1 MNAKSLI
8 HVGIAL
14 ILFGIA
20 ALVYRADTR
29 GSNESLADAAPPRVS
44 MDALKAIGV
53 SWLGGGL
60 LLVGGVVLVVVG
72 ARLSSPRKGH
82 N

>member
-14 ILFGIA
+14 VLFGIA
-20 ALVYRADTR
+20 AVVYRADMR
-29 GSNESLADAAPPRVS
+29 GSDERLADAAQPQVGTDP
-44 MDALKAIGV
+44 LKAVGV

-60 LLVGGVVLVVVG
+60 LLVGGVVLVGVG

-82 N
+82 D

>member
-14 ILFGIA
+14 ILFGMA
-20 ALVYRADTR
+20 ALVYRADTHR
-29 GSNESLADAAPPRVS
+29 SDEKPADAAQPRVS
-44 MDALKAIGV
+44 MDALEAVGV
-53 SWLGGGL
+53 SWLAGGL
-60 LLVGGVVLVVVG
+60 LLVGGVILVVVG
-72 ARLSSPRKGH
+72 ARMSSPREGH

>member
-14 ILFGIA
+14 VLFGIA
-20 ALVYRADTR
+20 AVVYRADTR
-29 GSNESLADAAPPRVS
+29 GSDERLADAAQPQAS
-44 MDALKAIGV
+44 MDALKTVGM

-60 LLVGGVVLVVVG
+60 LLVGGVILVVVG
-72 ARLSSPRKGH
+72 ARLPSSRKEH

>member
-20 ALVYRADTR
+20 AVVYRADTR
-29 GSNESLADAAPPRVS
+29 GSDERLADAAQPQAS
-44 MDALKAIGV
+44 MDALKTVGM

-60 LLVGGVVLVVVG
+60 LLVGGVILVVVG
-72 ARLSSPRKGH
+72 ARLPSSRKEH